1 LYGGFF
7 IMAPF
12 TKALPLLAALC
23 VPLPAAEEEDAFT
36 DLFNGKDLTGWV
48 NVNCAPETWT
58 VKDGV
63 IVCTGVP
70 TGLLRTEKQYE
81 NYILELEWR
90 HLKKGGNAGLFVH
103 SDALTS
109 RGQPFSRSI
118 ECQIMDG
125 NHGDVFAIHGATF
138 VPDRPHPQGWMRCL
152 PSESRAHPAGGEWN
166 RYVIR
171 CAEGRVQLSVNG
183 KVVSG
188 GTECKP
194 RKGYIV
200 LESEGSEVHFRR
212 IRIHQLAPSDPP
224 PVEVAEKDE
233 GFRPLYSGLDLRGWK
248 ADGEAGGGWKAKDW
262 ILENEG
268 AGRAAP
274 LKLEKP
280 PESFELILDYRRRA
294 DGVPGVPLLFGRRRF
309 APDAAP
315 EEGRGGWHRARLAI
329 EKGRARLVSL
339 DGKPTG
345 AEIPLEPGPVALALD
360 VPPGGI
366 QFANIFV
373 KE

>member
-1 LYGGFF
+1 MKLLPILAVLGFP
-7 IMAPF
+7 A
-12 TKALPLLAALC
+12 AALAAD
-23 VPLPAAEEEDAFT
+23 EEDAFT
-36 DLFNGKDLTGWV
+36 DLFNGKDLSGWV

-58 VKDGV
+58 VKDAV

-90 HLKKGGNAGLFVH
+90 HLKKDGNAGLFVH
-103 SDALTS
+103 SDALTAK
-109 RGQPFSRSI
+109 GQPFSRSI

-152 PSESRAHPAGGEWN
+152 PSENRAHPAGGEWN

-183 KVVSG
+183 KYVSG
-188 GTECKP
+188 GTQCKP

-200 LESEGSEVHFRR
+200 LESEGSEVHFRK
-212 IRIHQLAPSDPP
+212 IRIHQLAASDPP
-224 PVEVAEKDE
+224 AEEVASTDE

-248 ADGEAGGGWKAKDW
+248 ADSEGSGGWKAKDW
-262 ILENEG
+262 TLENDG

-274 LKLEKP
+274 LKLEKSL
-280 PESFELILDYRRRA
+280 ESFELLLDWRRRS
-294 DGVPGVPLLFGRRRF
+294 DGAPGIPLLFGRRRF

-315 EEGRGGWHRARLAI
+315 GEDPRGGWHRARVGV
-329 EKGRARLVSL
+329 EKGRARLISL

-345 AEIPLEPGPVALALD
+345 AEIPLEPGPVSISLEA
-360 VPPGGI
+360 PPGGI
-366 QFANIFV
+366 QVANIFV
-373 KE
+373 KELGPTR